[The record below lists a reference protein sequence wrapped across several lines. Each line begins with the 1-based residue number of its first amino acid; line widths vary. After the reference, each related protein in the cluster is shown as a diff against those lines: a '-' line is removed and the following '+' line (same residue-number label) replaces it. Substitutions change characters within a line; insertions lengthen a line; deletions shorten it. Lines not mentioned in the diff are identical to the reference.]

1 MKRFKVVMLL
11 ALIVLLIPA
20 TLFAGQVV
28 DHSSVLTGTFI
39 AQGLVTTGQI
49 VKQGDI
55 VVMVDTIA
63 GPAPAA
69 RANVKGKVTEVLVKA
84 GDTIHVGQ
92 IVARIEAQ

>member
-28 DHSSVLTGTFI
+28 DHSSVLTGTVL

>member
-1 MKRFKVVMLL
+1 MKRF
-11 ALIVLLIPA
+11 LIVMMLTLIGLLLPA
-20 TLFAGQVV
+20 TIFAGQIV
-28 DHSSVLTGTFI
+28 DHTSVLTGTVL
-39 AQGLVTTGQI
+39 AQGLVVTGQI

-55 VVMVDTIA
+55 IVMVDTIA

-92 IVARIEAQ
+92 IVVRIEAQ